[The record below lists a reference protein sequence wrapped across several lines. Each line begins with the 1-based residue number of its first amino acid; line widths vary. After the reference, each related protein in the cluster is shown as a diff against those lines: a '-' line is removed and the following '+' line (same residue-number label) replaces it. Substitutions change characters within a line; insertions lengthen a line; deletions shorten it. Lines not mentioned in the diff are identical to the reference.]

1 MSSARSVVSWTVPK
15 DVFDGLDCFAA
26 LASDLVGSVLREKA
40 LGVRANKGVACDDS
54 V

>member
-1 MSSARSVVSWTVPK
+1 MSPARSVVSWTVPK

-26 LASDLVGSVLREKA
+26 LAGNLFGSVLWEES
-40 LGVRANKGVACDDS
+40 LGVGADEGVACDDP